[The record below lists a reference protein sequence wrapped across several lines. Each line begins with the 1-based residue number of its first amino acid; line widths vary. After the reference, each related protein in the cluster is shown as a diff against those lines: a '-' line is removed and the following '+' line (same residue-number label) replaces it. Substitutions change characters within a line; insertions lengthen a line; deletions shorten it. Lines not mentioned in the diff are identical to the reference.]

1 MYNAA
6 GMWEEAHHLASK
18 YMDPTEVRILLWIVC
33 NLENHFFLNLI
44 D

>member
-18 YMDPTEVRILLWIVC
+18 YMDSTEVKLKRK
-33 NLENHFFLNLI
+33 
-44 D
+44 